1 MENINTVETETVV
14 EITMIGKREAI
25 NMEEVVEIEVVAAVT
40 EEAVEADIEEVEAVA
55 NSQVR
60 LRFQQL
66 LQVLKS
72 FFNLTISNSN

>member
-40 EEAVEADIEEVEAVA
+40 EDVEADIEEVEAVA

-60 LRFQQL
+60 LVFQQL

>member
-1 MENINTVETETVV
+1 VENINTVETETVV

>member
-14 EITMIGKREAI
+14 EITMIGKIEAI

-40 EEAVEADIEEVEAVA
+40 EDVEADIEEVEAVA

-60 LRFQQL
+60 LVFQQL